1 MVKWIV
7 DKSKEKSRTKIMYP
21 QDCAE
26 REEEN
31 TELFS
36 FITWSTEQI
45 FNYKLYTHYYCGQHS
60 DWTERWWWWR

>member
-31 TELFS
+31 TELSS
-36 FITWSTEQI
+36 FITWPTEQI
-45 FNYKLYTHYYCGQHS
+45 FYCNPYTHYYCGQY
-60 DWTERWWWWR
+60 